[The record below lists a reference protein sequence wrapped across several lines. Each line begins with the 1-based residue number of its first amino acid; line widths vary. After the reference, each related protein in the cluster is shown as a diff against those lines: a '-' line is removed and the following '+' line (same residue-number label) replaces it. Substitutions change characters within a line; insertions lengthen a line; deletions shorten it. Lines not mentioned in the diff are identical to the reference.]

1 MLDALTEAEI
11 QAYQSQGFILRRSV
25 FSRVELSSLMRRLID
40 WRPLSLRKAIKAKN
54 TVSMVVDLSI

>member
-25 FSRVELSSLMRRLID
+25 FSRVEIEQFNAAIDRLAAAVIAQ
-40 WRPLSLRKAIKAKN
+40 SHEGQE
-54 TVSMVVDLSI
+54 